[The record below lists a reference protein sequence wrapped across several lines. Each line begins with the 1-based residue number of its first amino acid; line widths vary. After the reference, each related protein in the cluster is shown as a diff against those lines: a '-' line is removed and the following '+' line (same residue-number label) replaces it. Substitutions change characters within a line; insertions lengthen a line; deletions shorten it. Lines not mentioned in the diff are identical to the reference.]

1 MQAWQWTI
9 LIGGFEL
16 MVTSKLMIFAA
27 PTAKRSATMKV
38 APARVK
44 RSGLRG
50 GRQERR
56 GTEECRSP
64 QFEREHDL
72 DAPQQK

>member
-27 PTAKRSATMKV
+27 ATA
-38 APARVK
+38 
-44 RSGLRG
+44 
-50 GRQERR
+50 
-56 GTEECRSP
+56 
-64 QFEREHDL
+64 
-72 DAPQQK
+72 